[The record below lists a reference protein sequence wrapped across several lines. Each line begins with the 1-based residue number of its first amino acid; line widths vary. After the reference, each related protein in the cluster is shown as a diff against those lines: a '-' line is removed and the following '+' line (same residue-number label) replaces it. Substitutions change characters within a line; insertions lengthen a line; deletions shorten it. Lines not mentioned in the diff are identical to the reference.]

1 MHGILGTF
9 TCNGTKFCDDQLTES
24 EMDLIS
30 GVYKVYTGMATQTA
44 DCSWWPKQ
52 SVWELCGLNVGYWSS
67 DCEIWFQSHLTSI
80 RQGDA
85 VLKSSQ
91 EWRKCLALTKD
102 APRLAR
108 AMAKVADA
116 YISGATFS

>member
-1 MHGILGTF
+1 
-9 TCNGTKFCDDQLTES
+9 
-24 EMDLIS
+24 
-30 GVYKVYTGMATQTA
+30 
-44 DCSWWPKQ
+44 
-52 SVWELCGLNVGYWSS
+52 
-67 DCEIWFQSHLTSI
+67 IWFQSRLTSI

-85 VLKSSQ
+85 VLKSSR